1 MKNVTFG
8 VLVLGFMICMAFQT
22 HQAKTYSVSMT
33 LEQWSMRINQLEY
46 IKQQLRQSDL
56 PSKQVALITDS
67 VLSPIQSEI
76 SQQVQKQ
83 LTDEKAAQMKKDS
96 TKPKK

>member
-8 VLVLGFMICMAFQT
+8 FIVSVFMICMAFQT

-33 LEQWSMRINQLEY
+33 LEQWSARVNQLEY
-46 IKQQLRQSDL
+46 IKQQIRQSDL

-67 VLSPIQSEI
+67 VLSPMQNEI

-83 LTDEKAAQMKKDS
+83 LAQEQSQSKKDS
-96 TKPKK
+96 TRPKK

>member
-1 MKNVTFG
+1 MKNWIAATAA
-8 VLVLGFMICMAFQT
+8 LGLIAGLAFAPAQ
-22 HQAKTYSVSMT
+22 QKTYKVEMT
-33 LEQWSMRINQLEY
+33 LEQWSQRVNQLEY
-46 IKQQLRQSDL
+46 IKQQIRQSDM

-67 VLSPIQSEI
+67 VLTPMQSEI

-83 LTDEKAAQMKKDS
+83 LTDEKAAQIKKDS